1 MFLALILQRL
11 ITKPDCLI
19 SFINNCTFDYLRQRS
34 EQKQLKQSYC
44 TKFTQLETMR
54 ITSSTQIKLNFS
66 ETYSLKDGGLDKVA
80 VSAQLGHQGDFAL
93 RGGGGVL
100 RSQT

>member
-1 MFLALILQRL
+1 
-11 ITKPDCLI
+11 
-19 SFINNCTFDYLRQRS
+19 
-34 EQKQLKQSYC
+34 
-44 TKFTQLETMR
+44 MR

-93 RGGGGVL
+93 RGGGGVAEPNMKRTCNSTSSL
-100 RSQT
+100 WIPKPKQFAYAFTMLFEYALY